1 MGILILIAAFEI
13 SYIRVCAQ
21 RKNCK
26 KKYIEKC
33 CYRHFSKIS
42 QVVEASIFWV
52 VKKCE
57 HNVNQSR
64 GNLNNFQMNRWITTL
79 EFLSVHWIQI
89 LLLNFFIKLSRFVSS
104 TTDVQKYIFYSL
116 VYSVKNLDALLVPI
130 VMPAG
135 GTPPPPLEDFVV
147 KVAIRR
153 HFFSHLS
160 NSHDSHDKTNDH
172 TERRK
177 NLKMR
182 LVQGPPS
189 NKFEEEAS

>member
-33 CYRHFSKIS
+33 CYR
-42 QVVEASIFWV
+42 
-52 VKKCE
+52 
-57 HNVNQSR
+57 
-64 GNLNNFQMNRWITTL
+64 
-79 EFLSVHWIQI
+79 
-89 LLLNFFIKLSRFVSS
+89 FVSS
-104 TTDVQKYIFYSL
+104 TTDVQKYMFYSL
-116 VYSVKNLDALLVPI
+116 FYSVKNLDALLVPI

-135 GTPPPPLEDFVV
+135 GTPLPLEDFDV

-160 NSHDSHDKTNDH
+160 NSHDKTNDH

-177 NLKMR
+177 NLKRR

>member
-1 MGILILIAAFEI
+1 MDNDIGIPI
-13 SYIRVCAQ
+13 SSLDPNTSVALFHKALKVCFF
-21 RKNCK
+21 NDPCK
-26 KKYIEKC
+26 
-33 CYRHFSKIS
+33 
-42 QVVEASIFWV
+42 
-52 VKKCE
+52 
-57 HNVNQSR
+57 
-64 GNLNNFQMNRWITTL
+64 
-79 EFLSVHWIQI
+79 
-89 LLLNFFIKLSRFVSS
+89 
-104 TTDVQKYIFYSL
+104 KYIFYSL
-116 VYSVKNLDALLVPI
+116 VYSVKNLNALLVPI

-135 GTPPPPLEDFVV
+135 GTPLPLEDFDV

-160 NSHDSHDKTNDH
+160 NSHDKTNDH